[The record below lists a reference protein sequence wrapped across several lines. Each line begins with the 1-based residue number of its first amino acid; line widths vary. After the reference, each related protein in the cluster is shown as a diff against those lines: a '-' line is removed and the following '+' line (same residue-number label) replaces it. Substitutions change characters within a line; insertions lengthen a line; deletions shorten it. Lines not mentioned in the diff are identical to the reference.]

1 MGGKTSV
8 ILGDVW
14 VDSSHR
20 CMHNQGGVEE
30 RSARE
35 EEERAVPNV
44 KEERERD
51 KFFSIC
57 IGKYPSMQDR

>member
-1 MGGKTSV
+1 MEGKTSV

-30 RSARE
+30 RSVRE

-44 KEERERD
+44 SKGKERL

-57 IGKYPSMQDR
+57 IGK